1 MTATTA
7 TGHAPGSA
15 AAEWKRNWGVVL
27 SGAFGIALASLTVY
41 SIGAFIAP
49 IEAEFGWSRGEITL
63 GMTFVS
69 VLGMA
74 LAPFIGLLVDRVGP
88 RRIGVV
94 GVVLYCI
101 NFACFS
107 FTTAVLWSW
116 LGLWFLLGLSS
127 ALTKPTIWTTG
138 VSSLFDTGRGLALSA
153 MLCGTAL
160 GSTFT
165 PIVATWLIDAVGW
178 RMAFVGLAGFWGLLV
193 IPAVALLFT
202 SAADRHRIRG
212 TSTGPARP
220 AMQPILFGL
229 HWREA
234 MPTWK
239 FVRLAGAAFIP
250 SLTVVSF
257 VASLIP
263 ILSFT
268 GIERTIA
275 ASIAG
280 LVGISTVVG
289 RLTGGYLLDRING
302 GIVGGVSLLL
312 PIISS
317 VLVLSF
323 PGSVPV
329 ATVAVLVL
337 GLSLGAELD
346 AVAYL
351 TTRHFGL
358 RSFGVIFG
366 TISGLLALA
375 TGLGPF
381 LVNSSYDVTGSYY
394 PAVTAYIPLCLL
406 ASALFFSLGR
416 YPEFDAEPS
425 RLDGE
430 VRP

>member
-1 MTATTA
+1 MIAATAIDTV
-7 TGHAPGSA
+7 PVSA
-15 AAEWKRNWGVVL
+15 RVEWKRNWGVVL
-27 SGAFGIALASLTVY
+27 SGALGIALASLTIY

-49 IEAEFGWSRGEITL
+49 LEAEFGWSRGQITL
-63 GMTFVS
+63 GLTLVS
-69 VLGMA
+69 VLGMS
-74 LAPFIGLLVDRVGP
+74 LSPFIGLAVDRFGP
-88 RRIGVV
+88 RRLGIAGVI
-94 GVVLYCI
+94 LYCI

-107 FTTAVLWSW
+107 FTTAAMWTW

-127 ALTKPTIWTTG
+127 ALIKPTIWTTG
-138 VSSLFDTGRGLALSA
+138 VSSLFDTGRGFALSV

-165 PIVATWLIDAVGW
+165 PIVATWLIDTYGW
-178 RMAFVGLAGFWGLLV
+178 RVAYVGLSGFWAIFV
-193 IPAVALLFT
+193 IPAVLFLFS
-202 SAADRHRIRG
+202 SAADSHRVKGISPG
-212 TSTGPARP
+212 EEKAT
-220 AMQPILFGL
+220 AMPLLPGL

-239 FVRLAGAAFIP
+239 FVRLAGSAFIP

-257 VASLIP
+257 VASIIP
-263 ILSFT
+263 ILSFA
-268 GIERTIA
+268 GIERSTA
-275 ASIAG
+275 AGIAG
-280 LVGISTVVG
+280 LVGLSTVVG

-302 GIVGGVSLLL
+302 GIVGGVSMLL
-312 PIISS
+312 PVISC
-317 VLVLSF
+317 VLILSF
-323 PGSVPV
+323 PGSVPA
-329 ATVAVLVL
+329 ATAAVMVL

-381 LVNSSYDVTGSYY
+381 LVNTSYDYTGSYY
-394 PAVTAYIPLCLL
+394 PAVMAYIPLFLL

-416 YPEFDAEPS
+416 YPVFESVE
-425 RLDGE
+425 
-430 VRP
+430 